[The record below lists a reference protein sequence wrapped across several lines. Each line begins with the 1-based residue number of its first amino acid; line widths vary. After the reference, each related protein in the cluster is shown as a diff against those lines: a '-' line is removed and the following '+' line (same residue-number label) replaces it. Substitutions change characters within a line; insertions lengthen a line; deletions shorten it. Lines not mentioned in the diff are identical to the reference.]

1 MSFSFAVFFV
11 CRSLFENR
19 KPYDFSL
26 TSPRYVCIF
35 IPAFY
40 PRLTEKKKQ
49 CSFRAHS
56 KKRFPLGVYSHLRK
70 ERMHNELQ
78 KKLDCDEKIK
88 AMQAQLHRTE
98 ERIRHKKRKVVI
110 LITEVAKCMFKI
122 QLVSGFDAWK
132 LRNKLYLVSLVSP
145 LLTGL
150 TFFLIYSLLIIHVL
164 YA

>member
-1 MSFSFAVFFV
+1 MVSFSLAVFFV

-35 IPAFY
+35 IPALC
-40 PRLTEKKKQ
+40 PRLTEKNQ

-56 KKRFPLGVYSHLRK
+56 KKRFPLGLYSHLRK
-70 ERMHNELQ
+70 ERMNKKLQ

-88 AMQAQLHRTE
+88 ATRLNFTVQKSE
-98 ERIRHKKRKVVI
+98 FVIRKVVS
-110 LITEVAKCMFKI
+110 LITEVARCTFKI
-122 QLVSGFDAWK
+122 HLMSGFNAWK
-132 LRNKLYLVSLVSP
+132 LSNKLYLVILVSP

-150 TFFLIYSLLIIHVL
+150 TFFLIYPLLIIHVL